1 MQSYHFAKSL
11 HVLLAGASAM
21 ALASPAMA
29 QDADQGGLGEII
41 VTAQKREQNL
51 QQVPISISAVAG
63 EQLELRGITET
74 KQLGAI
80 APNVSALGG
89 TTSGGAAVLTIRGIA
104 TPADETQ
111 GFDSPVGLYID
122 GVYLARSA
130 GSTFEIGEVERVEVL
145 RGPQGT
151 LFGRNTTGGAINFI
165 SRQPKTEAGLNL
177 KAGYG
182 NYDLWT
188 IRGTADTG
196 NMAGDTLRMS
206 FSGMYKK
213 RDGVVDNRL
222 RPDNQDPGSDETYGG
237 RFSIVWEPT
246 SDIKI
251 TNIADYTKS
260 KGVPLPMQLAAVGT
274 GALFNPDP
282 AIVAFA
288 NANNISIAAPGP
300 VGPYLA
306 QSSTRVLEAGCPI
319 QVSLK
324 RLDQIC
330 NNFVQPAT
338 DKFWGNL
345 LRIEVDAGPVKVR
358 SSTALRRWR
367 SLQLGGDL
375 DGLGT
380 LNGAAL
386 GPAATTLNGFPAN
399 VLTLLQIPAPNAAFL
414 ASQPVFSSNLS
425 LFDATNV
432 RDQNQFSQEIEILS
446 NNDGAFN
453 WVIGGFYFKETGSEQ
468 NRQIFGFVLDT
479 NAAVYNSTNFGP
491 AAGLLQSVNPARYR
505 AALQDIG
512 LSYRAAGRSTAIYGQ
527 AEYRPGGKDG
537 AFGVT
542 LGLRYTW
549 DHKEMNRTQNGAL
562 PFTSATDI
570 ALNTGKADFSALTGN
585 LTIDYRATDDINLYA
600 RVAKGYRSGGFNAR
614 EPGATTV
621 GRGGFLPFN
630 NEKIWSYEAGFKTQ
644 FGSTFRLNGAVFH
657 NVYTDLQVAVP
668 ISFGGGGSSFGT
680 AVQNVGKI
688 NYTGFELEGQIRA
701 SEYFWL
707 DGNLG
712 YTRKSVKEYNSLN
725 NAGARVNIA
734 STIIPGYAP
743 DWTASLGANA
753 RFDLG
758 GDAKVFARLGLTHTS
773 EYFQFGN
780 PLNNPFY
787 RETKGDARTL
797 LDAQVRVSGIKA
809 GGSELE
815 LTVWGKNLTN
825 KEYVMRSVDFGA
837 LGFATTIYG
846 EPATYGVTLGISF

>member
-1 MQSYHFAKSL
+1 MKSNRVANPL
-11 HVLLAGASAM
+11 HLLLAGASAL
-21 ALASPAMA
+21 AVASPAMA
-29 QDADQGGLGEII
+29 QDASHGGLEEIV

-51 QQVPISISAVAG
+51 QQVPLAVSAVSG

-80 APNVSALGG
+80 APNVAALGG

-130 GSTFEIGEVERVEVL
+130 ASTFELGEIERVEVL

-151 LFGRNTTGGAINFI
+151 LFGRNTTAGAINFI
-165 SRQPKTEAGLNL
+165 TRQPSTKAGLSL

-182 NYDLWT
+182 NYDLWS
-188 IRGTADTG
+188 IRGAADTG
-196 NMAGDTLRMS
+196 NLANDTLRMS
-206 FSGMYKK
+206 ISGMYKK

-222 RPDNQDPGSDETYGG
+222 QPDNRDPGSDETFGG
-237 RFSIVWEPT
+237 RLAIVWEP
-246 SDIKI
+246 SSAVKI

-260 KGVPLPMQLAAVGT
+260 TGIPLPMQLAAVGT
-274 GALFNPDP
+274 GAVHNPDP
-282 AIVAFA
+282 AVVAFA
-288 NANNISIAAPGP
+288 NANNFTIAAPGP

-306 QSSTRVLEAGCPI
+306 QSSTRILEAGCPV
-319 QVSLK
+319 QVSRT
-324 RLDQIC
+324 RLDQLC
-330 NNFVQPAT
+330 NDSTLPST

-345 LRIEVDAGPVKVR
+345 LRIEIDAGPVKVR

-367 SLQLGGDL
+367 SNQRGGDL
-375 DGLGT
+375 DGQGT
-380 LNGAAL
+380 INGAAL
-386 GPAATTLNGFPAN
+386 GPAATTLNGFPAA
-399 VLTLLQIPAPNAAFL
+399 VLGLFQPPGTAAFL
-414 ASQPVFSSNLS
+414 ASQPVFTSNLS
-425 LFDATNV
+425 LFNATNL

-446 NNDGAFN
+446 NNDGPLN
-453 WVIGGFYFKETGSEQ
+453 WVLGGFYFKETGSEQ

-479 NAAVYNSTNFGP
+479 NAAVYSAANFGP
-491 AAGLLQSVNPARYR
+491 LAGLLQPGNPARYR

-512 LSYRAAGRSTAIYGQ
+512 LGYRAAGRSTAIYGQ
-527 AEYRPGGKDG
+527 AEFRPGGKDG

-549 DHKEMNRTQNGAL
+549 DHKEMNRTQNGPT

-570 ALNTGKADFSALTGN
+570 ALNNRQADFNALTGN
-585 LTIDYRATDDINLYA
+585 LTLDYRATDDINLYA
-600 RVAKGYRSGGFNAR
+600 RVAKGYRSGGFNVR
-614 EPGATTV
+614 ETNATTV
-621 GRGGFLPFN
+621 GRGGLLPFN
-630 NEKIWSYEAGFKTQ
+630 NEIIWSYEAGFKTQ
-644 FGSTFRLNGAVFH
+644 FGRIFRLNGAVFH
-657 NVYTDLQVAVP
+657 NVYSNLQQAVP
-668 ISFGGGGSSFGT
+668 VAFGGGGSSFGT
-680 AVQNVGKI
+680 SVQNVGKI
-688 NYTGFELEGQIRA
+688 NYTGFELEGQIRP
-701 SEYFWL
+701 SDYFWL

-712 YTRKSVKEYNSLN
+712 YTSKSVKQFNSLN
-725 NAGARVNIA
+725 NAGATVNIA
-734 STIIPGYAP
+734 SMVIPGYSP

-758 GDAKVFARLGLTHTS
+758 GDAKVYARLGLTHTS

-780 PLNNPFY
+780 PLSNPFY

-797 LDAQVRVSGIKA
+797 LDAQVRVSGIKV
-809 GGSELE
+809 GGGELE

-825 KEYVMRSVDFGA
+825 TNYVMRSVDFGA

-846 EPATYGVTLGISF
+846 EPATYGATLGISF